1 MGTTT
6 GFSKVRPS
14 LYDECNLPTMIEIG
28 LTYLKLAAFP
38 LIMPLEELELDLVT
52 TGHFTK

>member
-1 MGTTT
+1 MG
-6 GFSKVRPS
+6 GS
-14 LYDECNLPTMIEIG
+14 NLPPMIEIG

-38 LIMPLEELELDLVT
+38 LLTPLEELELDLVT